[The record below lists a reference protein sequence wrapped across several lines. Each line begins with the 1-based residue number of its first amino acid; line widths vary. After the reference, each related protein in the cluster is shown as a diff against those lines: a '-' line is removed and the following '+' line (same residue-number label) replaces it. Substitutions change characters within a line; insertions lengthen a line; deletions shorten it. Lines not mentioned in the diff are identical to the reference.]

1 VCFKLL
7 IGLLFLGYVLDIT
20 AVAMSNP
27 IIVPKIAPDQGLAV
41 MPQVLPEHL
50 PK

>member
-1 VCFKLL
+1 LKLF
-7 IGLLFLGYVLDIT
+7 IDLLFSGYALDMTTMAI
-20 AVAMSNP
+20 SNP